1 MAPMDD
7 VRGQVEPASPC
18 TGVCRLDVRQI
29 CIGCGR
35 SAQEIGEWL
44 GAGAKRKDEICAAAL
59 RRRQAA
65 AVADGKSSGA

>member
-1 MAPMDD
+1 MDEPG
-7 VRGQVEPASPC
+7 GQVEPASPC

-35 SAQEIGEWL
+35 SAAEIGEWL
-44 GAGAKRKDEICAAAL
+44 GASAKRKDEICAAAL

-65 AVADGKSSGA
+65 AVTGSTSSGA

>member
-1 MAPMDD
+1 MDD

-18 TGVCRLDVRQI
+18 TGVCRLDARQI

-35 SAQEIGEWL
+35 CASEIGEWL
-44 GAGAKRKDEICAAAL
+44 GASGKRKDEICAAAL

-65 AVADGKSSGA
+65 AVVDSKSSGA